1 MKRMIKITDDGSSTI
16 YVPELNEH
24 YHSTFGAVQESRHVF
39 INNGLKALK
48 KENISILEVGFGTGL
63 NALLTFLENE
73 QYKSVDY
80 CGLELF
86 PLNWQF
92 IEKMEFDKYLN
103 LTQEESNCFRE
114 IHNTPWEQS
123 TEISRYFTLLKCHTD
138 ITEYIASTTFDLI
151 YFDAFAP
158 QIQPNLW
165 SEKIFTILFNAL
177 NKNGILVTYS
187 AKGEVRRNMLNAGFI
202 INRLPGPPGKREM
215 IQAVKE

>member
-48 KENISILEVGFGTGL
+48 KENISLLEVGFGTGL

-73 QYKSVDY
+73 QYKNIGY
-80 CGLELF
+80 CGLELY

-92 IEKMEFDKYLN
+92 IEKMKFDKYLN
-103 LTQEESNCFRE
+103 LTEEESNFFRE
-114 IHNTPWEQS
+114 VHNTPWAQP
-123 TEISRYFTLLKCHTD
+123 TEISKNFTLLKHNTD
-138 ITEYIASTTFDLI
+138 ITEYIASTTFDLV

-158 QIQPNLW
+158 QIQPSLW
-165 SEKIFTILFNAL
+165 TEKIFTNLFNAM
-177 NKNGILVTYS
+177 NKKSILVTYC

>member
-1 MKRMIKITDDGSSTI
+1 MKRLIKITDDGSSTL

-39 INNGLKALK
+39 INNGLKSLK
-48 KENISILEVGFGTGL
+48 KKNISILEVGFGTGL

-73 QYKSVDY
+73 KYKSIDY
-80 CGLELF
+80 YGLELY

-92 IEKMEFDKYLN
+92 IEKLGFDKYLN
-103 LTQEESNCFRE
+103 LTEKESNYFRE
-114 IHNTPWEQS
+114 IHNTPWEQPA
-123 TEISRYFTLLKCHTD
+123 EISKNFTLLKQNTD
-138 ITEYIASTTFDLI
+138 FTEYIIPKKIDLV

-158 QIQPNLW
+158 QIQPDLW
-165 SEKIFTILFNAL
+165 TEKIFRNLFNAI
-177 NKNGILVTYS
+177 NEKGILVTYS

-215 IQAVKE
+215 IQAMKE